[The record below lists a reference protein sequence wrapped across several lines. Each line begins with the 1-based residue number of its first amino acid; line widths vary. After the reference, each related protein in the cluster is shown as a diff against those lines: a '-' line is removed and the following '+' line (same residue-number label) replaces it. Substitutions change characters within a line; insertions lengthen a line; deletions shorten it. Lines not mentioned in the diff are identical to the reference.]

1 VAPDAPWYVAG
12 AMKRTLVLVR
22 HGETAWNREGRFQ
35 GHTDVA
41 LSDLGRAQARALRT
55 RLEAAHA
62 YLFDDAQTAIL
73 TSDLRRA
80 HETAEIAFAVPGRT
94 LHVRRE
100 LREFCYGVFEGL
112 TRREIDERFPG
123 AMTAWLTG
131 DRTYAVQGGESR
143 AAVHARARDAVARF
157 LREAPHRHV
166 VIVAHGGVMRQLV
179 AACFDES
186 GEPRGLGFGNTAT
199 HVIHVDPR
207 AWSYIGQL

>member
-1 VAPDAPWYVAG
+1 MWAG

-35 GHTDVA
+35 GHTDIA
-41 LSDLGRAQARALRT
+41 LSDLGRGQARALRT

-80 HETAEIAFAVPGRT
+80 HETAQIAFGVPGRT

-100 LREFCYGVFEGL
+100 LREFSYGVFEGL
-112 TRREIDERFPG
+112 TRREIDERHPG
-123 AMTAWLTG
+123 AMAAWLTG
-131 DRTYAVQGGESR
+131 DRGFAVDGGESR
-143 AAVHARARDAVARF
+143 AQVHARAHAAVKSF
-157 LREAPHRHV
+157 LLEAPQRHV
-166 VIVAHGGVMRQLV
+166 VIVAHGGVMRQLLT
-179 AACFDES
+179 ACFDPS

-199 HVIHVDPR
+199 HVIHIDPR